1 MNIKLNMQYEQ
12 RLQEVIG
19 FLKPIIT
26 EHKLFRAGNQNKDGG
41 YLMPDDLEGIS
52 ACFSPG
58 VAYTADFEVDMM
70 KKGIACYL
78 TDGTV
83 NKAPISGELVHFTKN
98 NLGRKN
104 VSSLKRLFSSK
115 PPQIRLDTWINS
127 HSHDGDLILQMDI
140 EGYEYEV
147 FDSIDDKTLNK
158 FRIIVAEF
166 HDFGNLLTYYKYSKG
181 DIIHRAFKKLADNF
195 SVVHIHPNNANPSHL
210 WGKYEV
216 PNLLEV
222 TFLRKDR
229 INSQKPVKKFPHPLD
244 RANVHGY
251 PDLVLPK
258 CWY

>member
-1 MNIKLNMQYEQ
+1 MNIKLKMQYEQ

-41 YLMPDDLEGIS
+41 YLIPDDLEGIG

-58 VAYTADFEVDMM
+58 VANTASFEEDMI
-70 KKGIACYL
+70 KRGIRCYL
-78 TDGTV
+78 ADGTV
-83 NKAPISGELVHFTKN
+83 KRSPISNKLINFTKK
-98 NLGRKN
+98 NLGNKDI
-104 VSSLKRLFSSK
+104 SYPQRLFSSK
-115 PPQIRLDTWINS
+115 PSQMRLDTWINNYS
-127 HSHDGDLILQMDI
+127 YNEDLLLQMDI

-147 FDSIDDKTLNK
+147 FDSISDDALNK

-166 HDFGNLLTYYKYSKG
+166 HDIGNLLTYYKYSEG
-181 DIIHRAFKKLADNF
+181 DIIHRVFKKLAENF

-216 PNLLEV
+216 PNLLEI

-229 INSQKPVKKFPHPLD
+229 INSQKPVKKFPHSLD
-244 RANVHGY
+244 RTNVHGY
-251 PDLVLPK
+251 PELVLPK